1 MIICWPSIGDG
12 HDHGQK
18 TLRMVT
24 QGRSAL
30 QLILVSHPTVAAE
43 DLARGLV
50 EEGLAAC
57 VNILPG
63 ARSIYRWE
71 GKTCD
76 EQEVMLFIKSAID
89 PIERL
94 IEIIAERHPFECP
107 EVIVVPVV
115 TGLGR
120 YLRWVEEMCT
130 GQEPN

>member
-1 MIICWPSIGDG
+1 M
-12 HDHGQK
+12 
-18 TLRMVT
+18 
-24 QGRSAL
+24 
-30 QLILVSHPTVAAE
+30 QLILVSHPTVGAE

-63 ARSIYRWE
+63 ARSIYRWQ

-89 PIERL
+89 PIERI
-94 IEIIAERHPFECP
+94 IEIIAKRHPFECP
-107 EVIVVPVV
+107 EAIVVPVV

-120 YLRWVEEMCT
+120 YLRWVEETCA
-130 GQEPN
+130 GQEPI